1 MTHPWFLQIL
11 PTGVRDARPGPRSSP
26 GRLP

>member
-11 PTGVRDARPGPRSSP
+11 PTGGRDAQPGPLLAP